1 MTMKTQNLWDI
12 VKVVLRLKFISI
24 QAYVK
29 KQESHQ
35 LNNLTLHIKQVE
47 QKEQQQKKGSRRK
60 EIMKIKAEIHE
71 KEMKET

>member
-47 QKEQQQKKGSRRK
+47 QKEQQQQKGSRRK

>member
-1 MTMKTQNLWDI
+1 M
-12 VKVVLRLKFISI
+12 KFISI

>member
-12 VKVVLRLKFISI
+12 IKVVLRLKFISI

>member
-71 KEMKET
+71 KEMNET

>member
-1 MTMKTQNLWDI
+1 MTMKTQNLWDT

-24 QAYVK
+24 QVYIK

-35 LNNLTLHIKQVE
+35 LNNLTLLLKQVK
-47 QKEQQQKKGSRRK
+47 QKEPKKGSRKK
-60 EIMKIKAEIHE
+60 EIMKIIAEIHK